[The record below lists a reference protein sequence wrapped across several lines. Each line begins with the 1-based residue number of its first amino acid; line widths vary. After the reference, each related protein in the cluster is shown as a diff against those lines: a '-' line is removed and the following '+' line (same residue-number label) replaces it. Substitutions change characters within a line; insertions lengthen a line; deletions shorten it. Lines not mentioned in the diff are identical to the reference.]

1 MDSNCWRSVCCDC
14 VWILRFVV
22 HYDRDLVTMIR
33 FVIGML
39 GMIAGVAA
47 AEGTAG
53 LGTAILLA
61 TAGVII
67 MLWGLLGMAKKG
79 QLA

>member
-1 MDSNCWRSVCCDC
+1 
-14 VWILRFVV
+14 
-22 HYDRDLVTMIR
+22 MIR
-33 FVIGML
+33 FCVGLMTV
-39 GMIAGVAA
+39 IAGVAA

-79 QLA
+79 HLA